1 VTATGGR
8 GLRRIAVLGNYGNL
22 NLGDEVTL
30 SSVLQFVRRR
40 CPGATGYAL
49 SERPEETRAR
59 HGIEA
64 MPSVVDAGDPLPLAD
79 PVFPRRPPQAGAG
92 GARGR
97 LKAWLRRVPL
107 LFAALRALV
116 GLPGRARGLWR
127 YLRFGAR
134 SFAFLRRVD
143 LLVVAGGGQLSDH
156 FDGVWG
162 FPLQLFSWSLLA
174 RCAGAQVAVLN
185 VGAGP
190 IREPGSRVLFRWTLG
205 LARYRSY
212 RDERSRRLI
221 ESIGVR
227 NAGPVGP
234 DLAFGW
240 EPPDVSAEEP
250 GADGRTIGLNVFPY
264 KDWRYSPSYDPAA
277 YAAYV
282 EKIGDLA
289 LALLARGHRIRLFP
303 TQLRADVRVI
313 RDVLETLKPR
323 LPTGGE
329 DRLQVASIRTVDDL
343 AREIGRADVIIATRF
358 HAIVIAMLMGKPVLG
373 LCNESKMTDLMSD
386 MGQAA
391 YALPLDSFE
400 VSGALARFAD
410 LQADRDRVTAELA
423 RGVRR
428 ARQALE
434 PQLDAVF
441 GPAAGAAR

>member
-1 VTATGGR
+1 MSATSGR

-30 SSVLQFVRRR
+30 ASVLQFVRRR
-40 CPGATGYAL
+40 CPGATVYAL
-49 SERPEETRAR
+49 SEHPEETRAR
-59 HGIEA
+59 HGVETV
-64 MPSVVDAGDPLPLAD
+64 PSVVGAGGAPPPADA
-79 PVFPRRPPQAGAG
+79 VFPRRPPQAGAG

-97 LKAWLRRVPL
+97 LKTRLKRVPL
-107 LFAALRALV
+107 LFVTLRAIV
-116 GLPGRARGLWR
+116 GLPGLFRGLWR
-127 YLRFGAR
+127 HLRFGAR
-134 SFAFLRRVD
+134 GFAFLRRVD

-156 FDGVWG
+156 FEGIWG
-162 FPLQLFSWSLLA
+162 FPLQLFSWCLLA

-190 IREPGSRVLFRWTLG
+190 IRGRGSRVLFRWTLR

-227 NAGPVGP
+227 DAGPVGP

-240 EPPDVSAEEP
+240 EPPAVTPEEP
-250 GADGRTIGLNVFPY
+250 IADGRTIGLNVFPY
-264 KDWRYSPSYDPAA
+264 KDWRYSPTYDPAA

-282 EKIGDLA
+282 EKIGDLG
-289 LALLARGHRIRLFP
+289 LALLAQGYRVRLFP

-323 LPTGGE
+323 LPAGEE
-329 DRLQVASIRTVDDL
+329 DRLQVAPIQTVEDL
-343 AREIGRADVIIATRF
+343 AREIRRADVIIATRF
-358 HAIVIAMLMGKPVLG
+358 HAIVIAMLAGKPVLG
-373 LCNESKMTDLMSD
+373 LCTESKMTDLMTD

-391 YALPLDSFE
+391 YALPLDSLQ
-400 VSGALARFAD
+400 VSGALARFVD
-410 LQADRDRVTAELA
+410 LQADRGRVTAELA